1 MSVNHSV
8 SDLATIIRNG
18 YLARKKVVSSPVS
31 NLRESIL
38 KILKEEGYISN
49 YSKITSEKGKG
60 AEITKI
66 KFDIHLK
73 YHLSNPVVSEIS
85 VVSKPGRRVYCNAD
99 SIPVVKNGLGTVI
112 ISTSNG
118 VAADHVARSS
128 KIGGE
133 VLLRVF

>member
-18 YLARKKVVSSPVS
+18 YMVKRKIVHSPIS

-38 KILKEEGYISN
+38 KILKEEGYILN
-49 YSKITSEKGKG
+49 YSKLSGVG
-60 AEITKI
+60 VGSA
-66 KFDIHLK
+66 KFAINLK
-73 YHLSNPVVSEIS
+73 YHQSSPALSEID
-85 VVSKPGRRVYCNAD
+85 VLSKPGKRVYCAAD
-99 SIPVVKNGLGTVI
+99 QIPVVKNGLGIVI
-112 ISTSNG
+112 ISTSKG
-118 VAADHVARSS
+118 VVADHLARES

>member
-18 YLARKKVVSSPVS
+18 YMVKRKVVNSPVS

-38 KILKEEGYISN
+38 KILKEEGYILN
-49 YSKITSEKGKG
+49 YSKLSGDSVSES
-60 AEITKI
+60 
-66 KFDIHLK
+66 KFVINLK
-73 YHLSNPVVSEIS
+73 YYQSSPVVTEIS
-85 VVSKPGRRVYCNAD
+85 VVSKPGKRVYCHAD
-99 SIPVVKNGLGTVI
+99 QIPVVKNGLGIII
-112 ISTSNG
+112 ISTSKG
-118 VAADHVARSS
+118 VLADHLARES

>member
-18 YLARKKVVSSPVS
+18 YLARRKVVSSPVS

-38 KILKEEGYISN
+38 KVLKEEGYILN
-49 YSKITSEKGKG
+49 YSKITPEKGKES
-60 AEITKI
+60 AVAKT

-73 YHLSNPVVSEIS
+73 YHLTAPVISEIS
-85 VVSKPGRRVYCNAD
+85 VISKPGRRVYCAAD
-99 SIPVVKNGLGTVI
+99 EIPVVRNGLGTII
-112 ISTSNG
+112 ISTSGG
-118 VAADHVARSS
+118 VVADHTARAS
-128 KIGGE
+128 KVGGE

>member
-18 YLARKKVVSSPVS
+18 YMVKRKVVHSPVS

-38 KILKEEGYISN
+38 KILKEEGYILN
-49 YSKITSEKGKG
+49 YSKLSGDDVSS
-60 AEITKI
+60 A
-66 KFDIHLK
+66 KFVINLK
-73 YHLSNPVVSEIS
+73 YHQSSPAVSEIS
-85 VVSKPGRRVYCNAD
+85 VVSKPGKRVYCPVYK
-99 SIPVVKNGLGTVI
+99 IPVVKNGLGVVI
-112 ISTSNG
+112 ISTSKG
-118 VAADHVARSS
+118 VVADHLARES